1 MGNET
6 NKITEEIKKI
16 TKAELIQDRL
26 FEEIEYYFTE
36 TDKQERQDRVKESM
50 VISKLASNFA
60 QFEVMR
66 LSEERIKLG
75 KKENIRKRKRYEG

>member
-1 MGNET
+1 MGNEA